1 MFKREG
7 DVMTKS
13 LRLILNFFLTLLLLM
28 LVFSCSEDSESS
40 KNRLKDLYTFAG
52 GPSGGTFQYYAS
64 AIATIGQKQGRKLLA
79 RSSGGSIENIRLV
92 NSQKADFAVAY
103 SGHVYAGA
111 HATLKNDENSYGNVL
126 VMAYLYGAP
135 AQLVVK
141 TGSGINT
148 PLDLA
153 EKRVGVGN
161 AGSGAAANAEIY
173 FSSLGIWDQMDRE
186 FLGYRNAATAMQNGQ
201 LDAFWVF
208 TGYPSAS
215 ILEVAMQANIR
226 LLDTYAAGESVGLF
240 GNNPFFSPVTIPANT
255 YKGQTTDIASFQDG
269 ALLVANSMVPNAV
282 VHQILTAMYSQEGLE
297 YLVSVHNSAKS
308 MSVETGLQGV
318 VTPIH
323 PGAIQ
328 FWQEKG
334 LSIPTMVE

>member
-1 MFKREG
+1 MVVMMKRLSQTLCFL
-7 DVMTKS
+7 V
-13 LRLILNFFLTLLLLM
+13 LFLTSLLLIG
-28 LVFSCSEDSESS
+28 CSDDSGSAKKKLEG
-40 KNRLKDLYTFAG
+40 LYTFSG

-64 AIATIGQKQGRKLLA
+64 AIATIGQKQGQKLLA

-92 NSQKADFAVAY
+92 NSQRADFAVAY
-103 SGHVYAGA
+103 SGHIYAGA
-111 HATLKNDENSYGNVL
+111 HASLKNDENTYENVL

-141 TGSGINT
+141 AGKGINS

-153 EKRVGVGN
+153 GKRVGVGN

-201 LDAFWVF
+201 IDAFWVF

-215 ILEVAMQANIR
+215 ILEVAMQADIR
-226 LLDTYAAGESVGLF
+226 LLDTYTAGEAVGLF
-240 GNNPFFSPVTIPANT
+240 QNNPFFTAVTVPANT
-255 YKGQTTDIASFQDG
+255 YKGQTEDIASFQDG
-269 ALLVANSMVPNAV
+269 ALLVANSKVPDDV
-282 VHQILTAMYSQEGLE
+282 VHQILTALFDQDGLD

-308 MSVETGLQGV
+308 MSVETGLKGV
-318 VTPIH
+318 VTQIH
-323 PGAIQ
+323 PGAIK

-334 LSIPTMVE
+334 LSIPVMAE

>member
-1 MFKREG
+1 VTMKRLSQILYFSALLMTSMLLLSCSKDTES
-7 DVMTKS
+7 TKS
-13 LRLILNFFLTLLLLM
+13 
-28 LVFSCSEDSESS
+28 
-40 KNRLKDLYTFAG
+40 KLKDLYTFSG

-64 AIATIGQKQGRKLLA
+64 AIATIGQKQGQKLLA

-92 NSQKADFAVAY
+92 NSKKADFAVAY

-111 HATLKNDENSYGNVL
+111 HGRLKNDENQYANVL

-141 TGSGINT
+141 ANDGIDT
-148 PLDLA
+148 PLDLVG
-153 EKRVGVGN
+153 KRVGVGN

-173 FSSLGIWDQMDRE
+173 FTSLGIWDKMDRE

-215 ILEVAMQANIR
+215 ILEVAMQADIK
-226 LLDTYAAGESVGLF
+226 LLDTYPAGDSVGLF
-240 GNNPFFSPVTIPANT
+240 GNNPFFTAVTVPANT
-255 YKGQTTDIASFQDG
+255 YKGQTEDIASFQDG
-269 ALLVANSMVPNAV
+269 ALLVVNSSVPNDV
-282 VHQILTAMYSQEGLE
+282 VYQILSSIYNEEGLE
-297 YLVSVHNSAKS
+297 YLVSVHNSARS
-308 MSVETGLQGV
+308 MAVETGLKGV

-323 PGAIQ
+323 PGALK
-328 FWQEKG
+328 FWKEKG
-334 LSIPTMVE
+334 IGIPTVIE

>member
-1 MFKREG
+1 MMMKR
-7 DVMTKS
+7 
-13 LRLILNFFLTLLLLM
+13 LNQIVWSSVLVLTSMLM
-28 LVFSCSEDSESS
+28 LNCSDDSGTA
-40 KNRLKDLYTFAG
+40 KAKLKGMYTFSG

-64 AIATIGQKQGRKLLA
+64 AIATIGQKQGQKLLA

-111 HATLKNDENSYGNVL
+111 HGSLKNDASLYTDVL

-141 TGSGINT
+141 ANDDINQ
-148 PLDLA
+148 PLDLVG
-153 EKRVGVGN
+153 KRVGVGN

-173 FSSLGIWDQMDRE
+173 FNSLGIWDKMDRE

-215 ILEVAMQANIR
+215 ILEVAMQTEIK
-226 LLDTYAAGESVGLF
+226 LLDTYSAGEAVGLF
-240 GNNPFFSPVTIPANT
+240 QNNPFFTAVTVPANT
-255 YKGQTTDIASFQDG
+255 YKGQTQDVASFQDG
-269 ALLVANSMVPNAV
+269 ALLVANTKVPDDV
-282 VHQILTAMYSQEGLE
+282 VHQILTSMYSQEGLE

-308 MSVETGLQGV
+308 MAIATGLKGV

-323 PGAIQ
+323 PGAIK

-334 LSIPTMVE
+334 LSLPSMAE

>member
-1 MFKREG
+1 MMKRLSQTLCF
-7 DVMTKS
+7 DV
-13 LRLILNFFLTLLLLM
+13 LLLTSLLLLG
-28 LVFSCSEDSESS
+28 CSDDSGSAKKKLEG
-40 KNRLKDLYTFAG
+40 LYTFSG

-64 AIATIGQKQGRKLLA
+64 AIATIGQKQGQKLLA

-92 NSQKADFAVAY
+92 NSRKADFAVAY

-111 HATLKNDENSYGNVL
+111 HAKLKNDESQYTDVL

-141 TGSGINT
+141 ANDGINR

-153 EKRVGVGN
+153 GKRVGVGN

-173 FSSLGIWDQMDRE
+173 FSSLGIWDKMDRE

-215 ILEVAMQANIR
+215 ILEVAMQTEIK
-226 LLDTYAAGESVGLF
+226 LLDTYSAGEAVGLF
-240 GNNPFFSPVTIPANT
+240 QNNPFFTAVAVPANT
-255 YKGQTTDIASFQDG
+255 YKGQTQDIASFQDG
-269 ALLVANSMVPNAV
+269 ALLVANTKVPDDV
-282 VHQILTAMYSQEGLE
+282 VHQILASMYSAEGLQ
-297 YLVSVHNSAKS
+297 YLVSVHNSAKA
-308 MSVETGLQGV
+308 MSIETGLKGV

-323 PGAIQ
+323 PGALK
-328 FWQEKG
+328 FWQEKDLTLPG
-334 LSIPTMVE
+334 VSE

>member
-1 MFKREG
+1 MLIAKR
-7 DVMTKS
+7 
-13 LRLILNFFLTLLLLM
+13 LLISISVLTSILL
-28 LVFSCSEDSESS
+28 VTCSSDSESA
-40 KNRLKDLYTFAG
+40 KTKLQDMYTFSG

-64 AIATIGQKQGRKLLA
+64 AIATIGQQEGQKLLA

-92 NSQKADFAVAY
+92 NSQKVDFAVAY

-111 HATLKNDENSYGNVL
+111 HGKLKNDENIYNQVL

-141 TGSGINT
+141 ADHGIDS
-148 PLDLA
+148 PLDLKG
-153 EKRVGVGN
+153 KRVGVGN

-173 FSSLGIWDQMDRE
+173 FTSLGIWDKMDRE

-215 ILEVAMQANIR
+215 ILEVAMQSHIK
-226 LLDTYAAGESVGLF
+226 LLDTYSAGQAVGLF
-240 GNNPFFSPVTIPANT
+240 QNNPFFTPVTVPANT
-255 YKGQTTDIASFQDG
+255 YKGQTSDIASFQDG
-269 ALLVANSMVPNAV
+269 ALLVANAMVPDDV
-282 VHQILTAMYSQEGLE
+282 VHQILSAIYSQEGLA

-308 MSVETGLQGV
+308 MSIETGLKGV

-323 PGAIQ
+323 PGALK

-334 LSIPTMVE
+334 LTIPTMSE

>member
-1 MFKREG
+1 MV
-7 DVMTKS
+7 VMTKKFS
-13 LRLILNFFLTLLLLM
+13 LM
-28 LVFSCSEDSESS
+28 LYFSVLVLPSMFLLNCSDDSGNAKS
-40 KNRLKDLYTFAG
+40 KLQDMYTFSG

-64 AIATIGQKQGRKLLA
+64 AIATIGQKQGQKLLA

-92 NSQKADFAVAY
+92 NSRKADFAVAY

-111 HATLKNDENSYGNVL
+111 HGTLKNDQNQYTDVL

-141 TGSGINT
+141 ANDGINQ
-148 PLDLA
+148 PLDLVS
-153 EKRVGVGN
+153 KRVGVGN

-173 FSSLGIWDQMDRE
+173 FSSLGIWDKMDPE

-215 ILEVAMQANIR
+215 ILEVAMQTEIK
-226 LLDTYAAGESVGLF
+226 LLDTYSAGEVVGLF
-240 GNNPFFSPVTIPANT
+240 QNNPFFTGVIVPANT
-255 YKGQTTDIASFQDG
+255 YKGQTQDIASFQDG
-269 ALLVANSMVPNAV
+269 ALLVANTKVPDDV
-282 VHQILTAMYSQEGLE
+282 VHQILTSMFSEEGLK

-308 MSVETGLQGV
+308 MSIETGLKGV

-323 PGAIQ
+323 PGALK

-334 LSIPTMVE
+334 LTISGMTE

>member
-1 MFKREG
+1 MV
-7 DVMTKS
+7 VMTK
-13 LRLILNFFLTLLLLM
+13 RLIQTLCFSISVLTSMLLLN
-28 LVFSCSEDSESS
+28 CSDDSGAA
-40 KNRLKDLYTFAG
+40 KVKLKDMYTFAG

-64 AIATIGQKQGRKLLA
+64 AIATIGQKQGQKLLA

-111 HATLKNDENSYGNVL
+111 HGTLKNDENQYTDVL

-141 TGSGINT
+141 SDDGINQ
-148 PLDLA
+148 PLDLVG
-153 EKRVGVGN
+153 KRVGVGN

-173 FSSLGIWDQMDRE
+173 FSSLGIWDKMDRE

-201 LDAFWVF
+201 LDAFWIF

-215 ILEVAMQANIR
+215 ILEVAMQADIR
-226 LLDTYAAGESVGLF
+226 LLDTYSAGEAVGLF
-240 GNNPFFSPVTIPANT
+240 QNNPFFTSVTVPANT
-255 YKGQTTDIASFQDG
+255 YKGQTQDIASFQDG
-269 ALLVANSMVPNAV
+269 ALLVANTKVPDEV
-282 VHQILTAMYSQEGLE
+282 VHQILTSMYSQEGLD

-308 MSVETGLQGV
+308 MAVETGLKGV
-318 VTPIH
+318 VTLIH
-323 PGAIQ
+323 PGAAK

-334 LSIPTMVE
+334 LTIPEMAE

>member
-1 MFKREG
+1 M
-7 DVMTKS
+7 VLASM
-13 LRLILNFFLTLLLLM
+13 LLLH
-28 LVFSCSEDSESS
+28 CSDDSGTA
-40 KNRLKDLYTFAG
+40 KAKLQDMYTFAG

-64 AIATIGQKQGRKLLA
+64 AVATIGQKQGQKLLA

-111 HATLKNDENSYGNVL
+111 HGTLKNDENSYDNVL
-126 VMAYLYGAP
+126 AMAYLYGAP

-141 TGSGINT
+141 VGSGINT
-148 PLDLA
+148 PLDLVG
-153 EKRVGVGN
+153 KRVGVGN

-173 FSSLGIWDQMDRE
+173 FNSLGIWDQMDRE

-215 ILEVAMQANIR
+215 ILEVAMQTDIR

-240 GNNPFFSPVTIPANT
+240 GNNPFFTPVTIPANT
-255 YKGQTTDIASFQDG
+255 YKGQSTDIASFQDG
-269 ALLVANSMVPNAV
+269 ALLVANSKVPNAV
-282 VHQILTAMYSQEGLE
+282 IHQILTAMYGQEGLE

-318 VTPIH
+318 ITPIH

-328 FWQEKG
+328 FWLEKG
-334 LSIPTMVE
+334 LNIPAMVE

>member
-1 MFKREG
+1 VAIR
-7 DVMTKS
+7 S
-13 LRLILNFFLTLLLLM
+13 LKGASYFFIILVTAIFLL
-28 LVFSCSEDSESS
+28 SCSDDSGMS
-40 KNRLKDLYTFAG
+40 KAKPNNMYTFSG

-64 AIATIGQKQGRKLLA
+64 AIATIGQKEGQKLLA

-111 HATLKNDENSYGNVL
+111 KGRLKNDESSYDNVL
-126 VMAYLYGAP
+126 AMAYLYGAP

-141 TGSGINT
+141 ANSGIIS
-148 PLDLA
+148 PLDL
-153 EKRVGVGN
+153 EGKRVGVGN

-173 FSSLGIWDQMDRE
+173 FTSLGVWDKMDRE

-215 ILEVAMQANIR
+215 ILEVAMQADIK
-226 LLDTYAAGESVGLF
+226 LLDTYAAGEAVGLF
-240 GNNPFFSPVTIPANT
+240 QNNPFFTPVTVPAKT

-269 ALLVANSMVPNAV
+269 ALLVANANVPNAV
-282 VHQILTAMYSQEGLE
+282 VHQILTAIYSQDGLE

-308 MSVETGLQGV
+308 MSIETGLKGV
-318 VTPIH
+318 VTSIH
-323 PGAIQ
+323 PGALK

-334 LSIPTMVE
+334 LTLPEMAE

>member
-1 MFKREG
+1 VTR
-7 DVMTKS
+7 KS
-13 LRLILNFFLTLLLLM
+13 FCQILYLSVCVLSSILLLN
-28 LVFSCSEDSESS
+28 CSDDSGTAKS
-40 KNRLKDLYTFAG
+40 KPSNMYTFAG

-64 AIATIGQKQGRKLLA
+64 AVATIGQKEGQKLLA

-103 SGHVYAGA
+103 SGHVYAGIKGK
-111 HATLKNDENSYGNVL
+111 LKNDEHSYNKVM

-141 TGSGINT
+141 GDKGIDS
-148 PLDLA
+148 PLDLTG
-153 EKRVGVGN
+153 KRVGVGN

-173 FSSLGIWDQMDRE
+173 FTSIGIWDKMDRE

-215 ILEVAMQANIR
+215 ILEVAMQADIK
-226 LLDTYAAGESVGLF
+226 LLDTYSAGAAVGLF
-240 GNNPFFSPVTIPANT
+240 QNNPFFTAVTVPANT

-269 ALLVANSMVPNAV
+269 ALLVANANVTDDV
-282 VHQILTAMYSQEGLE
+282 VHQILTAIYSQEGLA

-308 MSVETGLQGV
+308 MAIKTGLKGV

-323 PGAIQ
+323 PGALK
-328 FWQEKG
+328 FWEEKG
-334 LSIPTMVE
+334 LTIPEMAE

>member
-1 MFKREG
+1 MV
-7 DVMTKS
+7 VMMKKFS
-13 LRLILNFFLTLLLLM
+13 LMLYFSVMVLASMLLM
-28 LVFSCSEDSESS
+28 NCSNDSGNANS
-40 KNRLKDLYTFAG
+40 KLKNMYTFAG

-64 AIATIGQKQGRKLLA
+64 AVATIGQKQGQKLLA

-111 HATLKNDENSYGNVL
+111 NGTLKNDENQYTDVL

-141 TGSGINT
+141 ADDGINQ
-148 PLDLA
+148 PVDLVG
-153 EKRVGVGN
+153 KRVGVGN

-173 FSSLGIWDQMDRE
+173 FSSLGIWDKMDRE

-215 ILEVAMQANIR
+215 ILEVAMQTEIK
-226 LLDTYAAGESVGLF
+226 LLDTYPAGEAVGLF
-240 GNNPFFSPVTIPANT
+240 QNNPFFTAVTVPANT
-255 YKGQTTDIASFQDG
+255 YKGQTQDIASFQDG
-269 ALLVANSMVPNAV
+269 ALLVANSKVPEDV
-282 VHQILTAMYSQEGLE
+282 VHQILTSMYNAEGLE

-308 MSVETGLQGV
+308 MSIESGLKGV
-318 VTPIH
+318 VTKIH
-323 PGAIQ
+323 PGALK

-334 LSIPTMVE
+334 LTIPGMAE

>member
-1 MFKREG
+1 MMRK
-7 DVMTKS
+7 
-13 LRLILNFFLTLLLLM
+13 LIQTLCFVVLLLSSLLLLG
-28 LVFSCSEDSESS
+28 CSDDSGSAKKKLEG
-40 KNRLKDLYTFAG
+40 LYTFSG

-64 AIATIGQKQGRKLLA
+64 AIATIGQKQGQKLLA

-92 NSQKADFAVAY
+92 NSKRADFAVAY
-103 SGHVYAGA
+103 SGHIYAGA
-111 HATLKNDENSYGNVL
+111 HAKLKNDENSYGNVL

-135 AQLVVK
+135 AQLVIK
-141 TGSGINT
+141 AGSGNNS

-153 EKRVGVGN
+153 GKRVGVGN

-215 ILEVAMQANIR
+215 ILEVAMQADIR
-226 LLDTYAAGESVGLF
+226 LLDTYTAGEAVGLF
-240 GNNPFFSPVTIPANT
+240 QNNPFFTSVTVPANT
-255 YKGQTTDIASFQDG
+255 YKGQTQDIASFQDG
-269 ALLVANSMVPNAV
+269 ALLVANTKVPDEV
-282 VHQILTAMYSQEGLE
+282 VHQVLTSMYSQEGLE

-308 MSVETGLQGV
+308 MAIESGLKGV

-323 PGAIQ
+323 PGAVK

-334 LSIPTMVE
+334 LTIPGMAE

>member
-1 MFKREG
+1 VTRKSFCQVLCISVVVLSSINLLNCSDDSGTAKSQP
-7 DVMTKS
+7 TK
-13 LRLILNFFLTLLLLM
+13 M
-28 LVFSCSEDSESS
+28 
-40 KNRLKDLYTFAG
+40 YTFSG

-64 AIATIGQKQGRKLLA
+64 AIATIGQKEGQKLLA

-111 HATLKNDENSYGNVL
+111 HGELKNDESRYGNVL

-141 TGSGINT
+141 AKDGINS
-148 PLDLA
+148 PLDL
-153 EKRVGVGN
+153 EGKRVGVGN

-173 FSSLGIWDQMDRE
+173 FTSLGIWDKMDRE

-215 ILEVAMQANIR
+215 ILEVAMQAHIK
-226 LLDTYAAGESVGLF
+226 LLDTYSAGETVGLF
-240 GNNPFFSPVTIPANT
+240 QNNPFFTAVTVPANT
-255 YKGQTTDIASFQDG
+255 YKGQTSDIASFQDG
-269 ALLVANSMVPNAV
+269 ALLVANAKVPDEV
-282 VHQILTAMYSQEGLE
+282 VHQILTSMYSDEGLE
-297 YLVSVHNSAKS
+297 YMVSVHNSAKS
-308 MSVETGLQGV
+308 MSIATGLKGV
-318 VTPIH
+318 VTQIH
-323 PGAIQ
+323 PGALK

-334 LSIPTMVE
+334 

>member
-1 MFKREG
+1 MVVTRKSFCQVLCISVVVLSSINLLNCSDDPEAAKSKP
-7 DVMTKS
+7 TK
-13 LRLILNFFLTLLLLM
+13 M
-28 LVFSCSEDSESS
+28 
-40 KNRLKDLYTFAG
+40 YTFSG

-64 AIATIGQKQGRKLLA
+64 AIATIGQKEGQKLLA

-111 HATLKNDENSYGNVL
+111 KGKLKNDESSYGNVL

-141 TGSGINT
+141 AGDGINS
-148 PLDLA
+148 PLDLVG
-153 EKRVGVGN
+153 KRVGVGN

-173 FSSLGIWDQMDRE
+173 FTSLGIWDKIDRE

-215 ILEVAMQANIR
+215 ILEVAMQAHIK
-226 LLDTYAAGESVGLF
+226 LLDTSSAGEAVGLF
-240 GNNPFFSPVTIPANT
+240 QNNPFFTGVTIPANT
-255 YKGQTTDIASFQDG
+255 YKGQTSDIASFQDG
-269 ALLVANSMVPNAV
+269 ALLVANAKVPDEV
-282 VHQILTAMYSQEGLE
+282 VHQILTSIYSEEGLA

-308 MSVETGLQGV
+308 MSIETGLKGV

-323 PGAIQ
+323 PGALK

-334 LSIPTMVE
+334 LTIPEQGH

>member
-1 MFKREG
+1 MMKRLSQ
-7 DVMTKS
+7 T
-13 LRLILNFFLTLLLLM
+13 LCFLVLLLTSLLLLG
-28 LVFSCSEDSESS
+28 CSDDSGSTKKKLEG
-40 KNRLKDLYTFAG
+40 LYTFSG

-64 AIATIGQKQGRKLLA
+64 AIATIGQKQGQKLLA

-103 SGHVYAGA
+103 SGHIYAGA
-111 HATLKNDENSYGNVL
+111 HASLKNDENTYDNVL

-141 TGSGINT
+141 AGKGINS

-153 EKRVGVGN
+153 GKRVGVGN

-215 ILEVAMQANIR
+215 ILEVAMQADIR
-226 LLDTYAAGESVGLF
+226 LLDTYTAGEAVGLF
-240 GNNPFFSPVTIPANT
+240 KNNPFFTAVTVPANT
-255 YKGQTTDIASFQDG
+255 YKGQTQDIASFQDG
-269 ALLVANSMVPNAV
+269 ALLVANSKVPDDV
-282 VHQILTAMYSQEGLE
+282 VHQILTALFDQDGLD

-308 MSVETGLQGV
+308 MSVETGLKGV

-323 PGAIQ
+323 PGALK
-328 FWQEKG
+328 FWQEMG
-334 LSIPTMVE
+334 ISIPVLAE

>member
-1 MFKREG
+1 MMKRLSQTLCF
-7 DVMTKS
+7 VV
-13 LRLILNFFLTLLLLM
+13 LLLNSLLLLG
-28 LVFSCSEDSESS
+28 CSDDSGSAKKKLEG
-40 KNRLKDLYTFAG
+40 LYTFSG

-64 AIATIGQKQGRKLLA
+64 AIATIGQKQGQKLLA

-92 NSQKADFAVAY
+92 NSQRADFAVAY
-103 SGHVYAGA
+103 SGHIYAGA
-111 HATLKNDENSYGNVL
+111 HASLKNDENTYDNVL

-141 TGSGINT
+141 ARSGINS

-153 EKRVGVGN
+153 GKRVGVGN

-215 ILEVAMQANIR
+215 ILEVAMQAEIR
-226 LLDTYAAGESVGLF
+226 LLDTYTAGETVGLF
-240 GNNPFFSPVTIPANT
+240 QNNPFFTAVTVPANT
-255 YKGQTTDIASFQDG
+255 YKGQTQDIASFQDG
-269 ALLVANSMVPNAV
+269 ALLVANSKVPDDV
-282 VHQILTAMYSQEGLE
+282 VHQILTALFDQDGLD

-308 MSVETGLQGV
+308 MSVETGLKGV

-323 PGAIQ
+323 PGALK

-334 LSIPTMVE
+334 ISIPVLAE

>member
-1 MFKREG
+1 MAKRRTG
-7 DVMTKS
+7 
-13 LRLILNFFLTLLLLM
+13 RAFFLIV
-28 LVFSCSEDSESS
+28 LVSIFILSCSKDSEAS
-40 KNRLKDLYTFAG
+40 KMKNLYTFSG

-64 AIATIGQKQGRKLLA
+64 AIATIGQMEGQKLLA

-103 SGHVYAGA
+103 SGHIYAGA
-111 HATLKNDENSYGNVL
+111 KGRLKNDGKNYEDVL

-141 TGSGINT
+141 AHDGINS
-148 PLDLA
+148 PLDL
-153 EKRVGVGN
+153 EGKRVGVGN

-173 FSSLGIWDQMDRE
+173 FTSLGLWDKMDRE

-215 ILEVAMQANIR
+215 ILEVAMQANIK
-226 LLDTYAAGESVGLF
+226 LLDTYAAGEAVGLF
-240 GNNPFFSPVTIPANT
+240 QNNPFFTPVTVPANT
-255 YKGQTTDIASFQDG
+255 YKGQSTDIASFQDG
-269 ALLVANSMVPNAV
+269 ALLVANSKVTDEV
-282 VHQILTAMYSQEGLE
+282 VHQILTAMYSPEGLE
-297 YLVSVHNSAKS
+297 YLVSVHNSARS
-308 MSVETGLQGV
+308 MSIETGLKGV

-323 PGAIQ
+323 PGALT
-328 FWQEKG
+328 FWQKKG
-334 LSIPTMVE
+334 LPIPEMAE

>member
-1 MFKREG
+1 MLYFSVLVLPSMFLLNCSDDSG
-7 DVMTKS
+7 NAKS
-13 LRLILNFFLTLLLLM
+13 KLQDM
-28 LVFSCSEDSESS
+28 
-40 KNRLKDLYTFAG
+40 YTFSG

-64 AIATIGQKQGRKLLA
+64 AIATIGQKQGQKLLA

-92 NSQKADFAVAY
+92 NSQRADFAVAY

-111 HATLKNDENSYGNVL
+111 HGKLKNDKNQYAKVL

-141 TGSGINT
+141 ANDGINQ
-148 PLDLA
+148 PHDLVG
-153 EKRVGVGN
+153 KRVGVGN

-173 FSSLGIWDQMDRE
+173 FSGLGIWDKMDRE

-215 ILEVAMQANIR
+215 ILEVAMQKEIK
-226 LLDTYAAGESVGLF
+226 LLDTYSAGEAVGLF
-240 GNNPFFSPVTIPANT
+240 QNNPFFTAVTVPANT
-255 YKGQTTDIASFQDG
+255 YKGQTQDIASFQDG
-269 ALLVANSMVPNAV
+269 ALLVANSKVPDNV
-282 VHQILTAMYSQEGLE
+282 VHQILISIYNEEGLE

-308 MSVETGLQGV
+308 MSIETGLKGV

-323 PGAIQ
+323 PGAVK

-334 LSIPTMVE
+334 LTIPDIAE

>member
-1 MFKREG
+1 MSMKR
-7 DVMTKS
+7 VNRTLCLSIMVVAS
-13 LRLILNFFLTLLLLM
+13 MLLLN
-28 LVFSCSEDSESS
+28 CSDDSGNAKS
-40 KNRLKDLYTFAG
+40 KLKDMYTFSG

-64 AIATIGQKQGRKLLA
+64 AIATIGQKQGQKLLA

-111 HATLKNDENSYGNVL
+111 HGKLKNDEIKYTDVL
-126 VMAYLYGAP
+126 VLAYLYGAP

-141 TGSGINT
+141 ASDGINH
-148 PLDLA
+148 PLDLVG
-153 EKRVGVGN
+153 KRVGVGN

-173 FSSLGIWDQMDRE
+173 FSSLGIWDKMDRE

-215 ILEVAMQANIR
+215 ILEVAMQTEIK
-226 LLDTYAAGESVGLF
+226 LLETYSAGEAVGLF
-240 GNNPFFSPVTIPANT
+240 QNNPFFTAVTVPANT
-255 YKGQTTDIASFQDG
+255 YKGQTQDIASFQDG
-269 ALLVANSMVPNAV
+269 ALLVANAKVPDEV
-282 VHQILTAMYSQEGLE
+282 IHQILTSMYSQGGLE

-308 MSVETGLQGV
+308 MSIETGLKGV

-323 PGAIQ
+323 PGAVN

-334 LSIPTMVE
+334 LTIPGMAE

>member
-1 MFKREG
+1 MRK
-7 DVMTKS
+7 
-13 LRLILNFFLTLLLLM
+13 LRRVLYFFVILIASIFAFT
-28 LVFSCSEDSESS
+28 CSKDSEAS
-40 KNRLKDLYTFAG
+40 KSRMKNLYTFAG

-64 AIATIGQKQGRKLLA
+64 AIATIGQKEGQKLLA

-111 HATLKNDENSYGNVL
+111 HGNLKNDENQYTEVM

-141 TGSGINT
+141 ANDGIDS
-148 PLDLA
+148 PLDLVG
-153 EKRVGVGN
+153 KRVGVGN

-173 FSSLGIWDQMDRE
+173 FSSLGIWDKMDRE

-215 ILEVAMQANIR
+215 ILEVAMQADIK
-226 LLDTYAAGESVGLF
+226 LLDTYSAGEAVGLF
-240 GNNPFFSPVTIPANT
+240 QNNPFFTAVTVPANT
-255 YKGQTTDIASFQDG
+255 YKGQTSDIASFQDG
-269 ALLVANSMVPNAV
+269 ALLVVNAEVPDEV
-282 VHQILTAMYSQEGLE
+282 VHQILTSMFSKEGLE

-308 MSVETGLQGV
+308 MAVETGLKGV

-323 PGAIQ
+323 PGAIK

-334 LSIPTMVE
+334 LTIPEMAE

>member
-1 MFKREG
+1 MLIAKR
-7 DVMTKS
+7 
-13 LRLILNFFLTLLLLM
+13 LLISISVLTSILL
-28 LVFSCSEDSESS
+28 VTCSSDSESA
-40 KNRLKDLYTFAG
+40 KTKLQDMYTFSG

-64 AIATIGQKQGRKLLA
+64 AIATIGQQEGQKLLA

-92 NSQKADFAVAY
+92 NSQKVDFAVAY

-111 HATLKNDENSYGNVL
+111 HGKLKNDENIYNQVL

-141 TGSGINT
+141 ADHGIDS
-148 PLDLA
+148 PLDLKG
-153 EKRVGVGN
+153 KRVGVGN

-173 FSSLGIWDQMDRE
+173 FTSLGIWDKMDRE

-215 ILEVAMQANIR
+215 ILEVAMQAHIK
-226 LLDTYAAGESVGLF
+226 LLDTYSAGEAVGLF
-240 GNNPFFSPVTIPANT
+240 QNNPFFTPVTVPANT
-255 YKGQTTDIASFQDG
+255 YKGQTSDIASFQDG
-269 ALLVANSMVPNAV
+269 ALLVANAMVPDDV
-282 VHQILTAMYSQEGLE
+282 VHQILSAIYSQEGLA

-308 MSVETGLQGV
+308 MSIETGLKGV

-323 PGAIQ
+323 PGALK

-334 LSIPTMVE
+334 LTIPTMSE